1 MANKKRSRRNT
12 RKSSRKTLLS
22 SLVLASKRLDSYA
35 HTMQKSSLS
44 MADTPKR
51 PDERI
56 ISHFSYGAPP
66 FTITGTLR
74 SYYED
79 DG

>member
-1 MANKKRSRRNT
+1 MACKRRSHGNA

-44 MADTPKR
+44 MADAPKR
-51 PDERI
+51 RDERI
-56 ISHFSYGAPP
+56 ISHFSYGALP

-79 DG
+79 D